1 MAESKVNRDN
11 YIVVQGWMLTELR
24 LKGNELLIFAC
35 IHGFSQEEGQA
46 FAGSVQYLADWT
58 NATRQSVYNALN
70 SLEKKQYIEK
80 VELDGDGAKKIY
92 YVSKFLTDGVK
103 KIDSECQ
110 KIRQPCQKI
119 RHNKIGHN
127 IENNIVDMQRRK
139 NRGKKKT
146 ASVYDE
152 YAKAGLKKQIDEWRA
167 KNEGR

>member
-11 YIVVQGWMLTELR
+11 YIVIQGWMLTELH

-58 NATRQSVYNALN
+58 NATRQSAYNALN

-80 VELDGDGAKKIY
+80 VEHNDNGVKKVY

-103 KIDSECQ
+103 KIDGEC
-110 KIRQPCQKI
+110 KKLLQPCQKI
-119 RHNKIGHN
+119 RHNNIDNN

-146 ASVYDE
+146 ASIYDE
-152 YAKAGLKKQIDEWRA
+152 YAKADAQKQLEKWRA
-167 KNEGR
+167 KNEGS